1 MAIDIKITDGIA
13 SGIDTKLDNIARA
26 AGLAET
32 RTAALQK
39 TLNKLSADNLRALS
53 RAQLDQSK
61 YNVNQAKA
69 DYYNTRAAVEKE
81 KQIAEKIKQSG
92 LATKNAQEQQRQA
105 ALTAS
110 TKVQQAEKAAQAQIA
125 TANAQ
130 LAAKTKQAQA
140 AAQQAEASRKI
151 QYTNE
156 LGRYTPQMARA
167 TASISTSRADVASAG
182 AAAANSKAAQ
192 AAANAAAAQAKANNE
207 VAKGATIA
215 ARTATAQNN
224 LAASANRAAIS
235 QTNLAAATTRAAAS
249 QTRSQNSVT
258 RSQASLSSYLS
269 SLNNTSRASAAAVS
283 GLNNTSAAMN
293 RLETSASF
301 LRSDGLRWA
310 KVLWALGGATLTAH
324 AVVGAADAYTRLQ
337 NRLTVVSESQ
347 AQVNG
352 LTKEMGRIAIT
363 SRQPIETT
371 AKLYTR
377 LDLAMR
383 DLGESQATT
392 AKLTESISKGL
403 QLTGA
408 TAGEAAS
415 AMLQI
420 SQAFNK
426 GKLDGDEFRS
436 VMENAPILA
445 DALAKSLNVTRGEL
459 LKLAPQ
465 GKLTAKK
472 LTDAWVDAL
481 PRIQEA
487 FAKTR
492 TTIEQGFTVF
502 RTQMIMYFGE
512 LDKSLGLTNAISKAI
527 MALGNNLDT
536 LAFAFM
542 AIAPV
547 IAAFVGAKVIAGL
560 GIFTGFVTRTAVAI
574 GAIRSPI
581 TVVSAALLNMTRNA
595 TASGVAMVGAFTS
608 ANTRAIALQ
617 LTVVRLAAGV
627 VALTTIAQRA
637 GAALLGMFS
646 FGNVLLMLTVATAAA
661 LAFGDAMI
669 VSAEK
674 GTTMRDYTIAA
685 FSVMADYVGQA
696 FNDTFDYVSE
706 GFDGVGKKSETTGS
720 RVLISLGAVADGAA
734 SMTDNVLTLINWVGH
749 LIAAVATA
757 LLQTAQ
763 NIAKTVIN
771 IFSTVTNVITGAID
785 LALRGLAQIASFAG
799 RIGNL
804 FGGNYDTDVVAP
816 QIGQI
821 QLLGVSYDETAA
833 ALAKLNNQQEIGV
846 DIAKRSLAT
855 YKEDVRAKA
864 GALAKERATTN
875 NLREA
880 DAKKQAAAAAA
891 ADKAAKGKDKKG
903 KKGRTDEE
911 KRADMIQKVID
922 AENQGIRTSKL
933 YGDER
938 ERVAIVEKLADDI
951 RRKGFAEL
959 NAQEKDNIRGLVTQ
973 RLEAERV
980 GKALQSIYETVKS
993 PKQEYDASLTALN
1006 QLKDAG
1012 EITAQQ
1018 FELLR
1023 FGINDTFRA
1032 ATDGAYAAKKELAQL
1047 RDVFGL
1053 FGAEAVAQKAV
1064 YDAIESAQK
1073 TGARVDVVAVY
1084 DTAKA
1089 TYNLQQQQSALNS
1102 QWEAGAGALEKLR
1115 FAQEALD
1122 AARSKGQIGAQS
1134 YMLQSA
1140 GNSAQMG
1147 TINEQMFG
1155 LTDPVEPI
1163 RRGMYQLLAEMP
1175 TLGQGMATAITS
1187 TLGNA
1192 IDGISETMTS
1202 MVLNFDKYAESVA
1215 EALDKPVS
1223 TLDVLRYAL
1232 GDIINQIGKEM
1243 VNALIKMGVQW
1254 AIQATLQ
1261 KALGAANS
1269 AAAISQATA
1278 TGAAITAAMTPA
1290 AATASVATMGTAP
1303 TTGAV
1308 SFAAA
1313 MASMLAAIPAFADGG
1328 YISGAGTGRSDS
1340 ILARVSNGEMVMNA
1354 KAVDRHRPML
1364 EAVNSGMTLGGGS
1377 INTTNINIVYN
1388 GDGKGHADVTGDQE
1402 LAMKIRDFVDAQ
1414 ILQREQERQQQ
1425 GHEGYL
1431 R

>member
-26 AGLAET
+26 AGLADT

-39 TLNKLSADNLRALS
+39 TLSKLNADNLRALS

-110 TKVQQAEKAAQAQIA
+110 TKIQQAEKAAQAQIA

-130 LAAKTKQAQA
+130 AASATKKAQA
-140 AAQQAEASRKI
+140 AAQQAEASRKL

-156 LGRYTPQMARA
+156 LATYTPQMAKA
-167 TASISTSRADVASAG
+167 TATVSTSRADVATAG
-182 AAAANSKAAQ
+182 VAAANSKAAQ
-192 AAANAAAAQAKANNE
+192 AASNAANAQAKANNE
-207 VAKGATIA
+207 VAKGAKIA
-215 ARTATAQNN
+215 AQTATAQNN

-235 QTNLAAATTRAAAS
+235 QTNLAAATVRVDAAQTRA
-249 QTRSQNSVT
+249 QNSVT
-258 RSQASLSSYLS
+258 RSNASLSSYLGT
-269 SLNNTSRASAAAVS
+269 LNSTNRASASAVS
-283 GLNNTSAAMN
+283 GINNTSAAMN

-324 AVVGAADAYTRLQ
+324 AIVGAADAYTRLQ
-337 NRLTVVSESQ
+337 NRLTVVAETQS
-347 AQVNG
+347 QVNA
-352 LTKEMGRIAIT
+352 LTQEMGRIAI
-363 SRQPIETT
+363 SARQPIETT

-392 AKLTESISKGL
+392 SKLTEAISKGL

-436 VMENAPILA
+436 VMENAPMLA
-445 DALAKSLNVTRGEL
+445 DALAKSLKVTRGEL
-459 LKLAPQ
+459 LKLAPE

-502 RTQMIMYFGE
+502 RTQMVMYFGE

-527 MALGNNLDT
+527 MALGDNLDT

-542 AIAPV
+542 AIAPI
-547 IAAFVGAKVIAGL
+547 IAAFVGTKVIAGL
-560 GIFTGFVTRTAVAI
+560 GVFTGFVTRTAVAI

-581 TVVSAALLNMTRNA
+581 TVVTGALLNMTRTA
-595 TASGVAMVGAFTS
+595 TSSGIALVGAFTS

-617 LTVVRLAAGV
+617 LSVVRLAAGV
-627 VALTTIAQRA
+627 AALTTLAQRA
-637 GAALLGMFS
+637 GVALLSMFS
-646 FGNVLLMLTVATAAA
+646 FGNILLMLTVATAAA
-661 LAFGDAMI
+661 MAFGDQMI

-685 FSVMADYVGQA
+685 FSVMATYVEQA
-696 FNDTFDYVSE
+696 FNDTFDYVNE

-720 RVLISLGAVADGAA
+720 RVLISLGAIADGTA
-734 SMTDNVLTLINWVGH
+734 SMTDNVLTFINWVGH

-771 IFSTVTNVITGAID
+771 IFSTVTNVITAAID
-785 LALRGLAQIASFAG
+785 LAFSGLAKISSFAG
-799 RIGNL
+799 RIGNM

-821 QLLGVSYDETAA
+821 KLLGITSDETADA
-833 ALAKLNNQQEIGV
+833 FAKLNNQQEIGV
-846 DIAKRSLAT
+846 DIATRSLKT
-855 YKEDVRAKA
+855 YREDVRAKA
-864 GALAKERATTN
+864 AALAKERETTN
-875 NLREA
+875 KLREA
-880 DAKKQAAAAAA
+880 DGKKQAAAAAA
-891 ADKAAKGKDKKG
+891 AEKAAKGKDKKG
-903 KKGRTDEE
+903 KGRTDEE

-959 NAQEKDNIRGLVTQ
+959 NANEKENIRGLVTQ

-980 GKALQSIYETVKS
+980 GKALQSMYETIKS
-993 PKQEYDASLTALN
+993 PKQELTASLTALY
-1006 QLKDAG
+1006 QLQAAG
-1012 EITAQQ
+1012 EINEKQ
-1018 FELLR
+1018 FTLLK
-1023 FGINDTFRA
+1023 FGIQDAFLA
-1032 ATDGAYAAKKELAQL
+1032 ATDGAYKAKKELDKVKQA
-1047 RDVFGL
+1047 FGL
-1053 FGAEAVAQKAV
+1053 FGADAAAQEAVYSAME
-1064 YDAIESAQK
+1064 DAQK
-1073 TGARVDVVAVY
+1073 TGARFDSKEIDA
-1084 DTAKA
+1084 TARA
-1089 TYNLQQQQSALNS
+1089 TYALQQQQSALNS

-1115 FAQEALD
+1115 YAQEALD
-1122 AARSKGQIGAQS
+1122 VTRSKGQIGAQS

-1140 GNSAQMG
+1140 GNKAQLG
-1147 TINEQMFG
+1147 TINEQMYG

-1163 RRGMYQLLAEMP
+1163 RRGMYQLLSEMP

-1254 AIQATLQ
+1254 AIQAALQ

-1388 GDGKGHADVTGDQE
+1388 GTGKGEADVTGDQE